1 MAPANEFR
9 ERLPLRVAEWYD
21 SGMTDSKNPPK
32 AKTAITIPQ
41 EVLDQLKEREAAGQ
55 ISSVSGHI
63 TSLLQREQEAAEV
76 DAVLARLF
84 PGERPTVEHLD
95 WAAKALGVST
105 SAGQSSAA

>member
-1 MAPANEFR
+1 
-9 ERLPLRVAEWYD
+9 
-21 SGMTDSKNPPK
+21 MTDSKNPPK

-76 DAVLARLF
+76 DAVLSRLF
-84 PGERPTVEHLD
+84 PGNRPGPEHEE
-95 WAAKALGVST
+95 WAAKALGVTGST
-105 SAGQSSAA
+105 EQSSAA

>member
-1 MAPANEFR
+1 MR
-9 ERLPLRVAEWYD
+9 YD
-21 SGMTDSKNPPK
+21 SGMTNSKTPPK

-84 PGERPTVEHLD
+84 PGERPGAEHLE
-95 WAAKALGVST
+95 WAAKALGVGAST
-105 SAGQSSAA
+105 GESSAA